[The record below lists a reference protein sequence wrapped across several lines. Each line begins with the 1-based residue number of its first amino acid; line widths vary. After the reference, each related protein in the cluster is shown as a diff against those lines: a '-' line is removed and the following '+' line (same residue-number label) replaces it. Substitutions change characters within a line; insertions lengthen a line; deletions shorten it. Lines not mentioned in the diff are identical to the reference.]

1 MKSIFS
7 EAKEAIRHRKA
18 FVLAFV
24 LLAVVMLVLVFST
37 GWFMASSQ
45 KATET
50 SVYNVS
56 EFYLREISAQT
67 GRQMQNSLD
76 NQIQNLE
83 AAIHAL
89 HRESLPDKPALQD
102 YILNM
107 AKLYDF
113 DFYAV
118 VDEDGMA
125 HTADGAFSGLSE
137 LEFLSEADFK
147 EPQISINQTLGNEN
161 MIMIAAPIDGMEY
174 QGKALSGCV
183 VGINASTISAKI
195 SLQNDEDQIFSNV
208 ILVDGSY
215 LVKTPHIHLKKNN
228 NVFLALAEQAD
239 FPKEN
244 SVQQMQE
251 DIQEG
256 RSGIISYYLEG
267 ILHYT
272 YYAPAEGTDWYFTTT
287 IHYGT
292 ISKNVEAVRATIT
305 RNSMIQLFVVL
316 LVVFCVLLIYFWQ
329 RRRNEILY
337 FEKMQAEEGS
347 KAKSRFLSN
356 MSHDIRTPMNA
367 ILGFTDLALQHE
379 ADSDTRRIHE
389 YLMKIRIASRH
400 LLSLIN
406 DVLDMSRIESG
417 KMELNIVPCSLPDI
431 LYGMEAI
438 VQSQIQE
445 KGQILQM
452 DASHMENGNVC
463 CDKLRLN
470 QVLLNLVGNAIKFTP
485 TGGTITMSVAQKGG
499 VCNGYGSY
507 EFRVKDNGMGMT
519 PEFAKK
525 VFEPFE
531 RESTSTVSGIQGTGL
546 GMAIT
551 KNIIDLMGGAIRVE
565 TALDI
570 GTEFIINVDFKI
582 QDKSSEEGEDVCQKE
597 PQEMDFSGRRIL
609 LVEDN
614 ELNREIGTEILRQ
627 YGFEVEV
634 AEDGCEAVEKIQNA
648 QPGQYHLV
656 LMDVQMPIM
665 DGYTATREIRELDSI
680 YASVPIIAMTA
691 NAFEEDKREALECG
705 MNGHISKPVDI
716 SVLLRVLAD
725 ILK

>member
-1 MKSIFS
+1 
-7 EAKEAIRHRKA
+7 
-18 FVLAFV
+18 
-24 LLAVVMLVLVFST
+24 
-37 GWFMASSQ
+37 
-45 KATET
+45 
-50 SVYNVS
+50 
-56 EFYLREISAQT
+56 
-67 GRQMQNSLD
+67 
-76 NQIQNLE
+76 
-83 AAIHAL
+83 
-89 HRESLPDKPALQD
+89 
-102 YILNM
+102 
-107 AKLYDF
+107 
-113 DFYAV
+113 
-118 VDEDGMA
+118 
-125 HTADGAFSGLSE
+125 
-137 LEFLSEADFK
+137 
-147 EPQISINQTLGNEN
+147 
-161 MIMIAAPIDGMEY
+161 
-174 QGKALSGCV
+174 
-183 VGINASTISAKI
+183 
-195 SLQNDEDQIFSNV
+195 
-208 ILVDGSY
+208 
-215 LVKTPHIHLKKNN
+215 
-228 NVFLALAEQAD
+228 
-239 FPKEN
+239 
-244 SVQQMQE
+244 
-251 DIQEG
+251 
-256 RSGIISYYLEG
+256 
-267 ILHYT
+267 
-272 YYAPAEGTDWYFTTT
+272 
-287 IHYGT
+287 
-292 ISKNVEAVRATIT
+292 
-305 RNSMIQLFVVL
+305 MIQLSVVL

-570 GTEFIINVDFKI
+570 GTEFIINVDFKM
-582 QDKSSEEGEDVCQKE
+582 QDKSSEEG
-597 PQEMDFSGRRIL
+597 
-609 LVEDN
+609 
-614 ELNREIGTEILRQ
+614 
-627 YGFEVEV
+627 
-634 AEDGCEAVEKIQNA
+634 EDGCEAVEKIQNA